1 MEVLTLG
8 SLFDQ
13 NDICLLQRRWH
24 RSHLAWN
31 NLLEIPLAINL
42 SLWHI
47 YNFFFFFMLKT
58 RAHDLGFMCL
68 ETWASC
74 AWRLFAW
81 PAQEN

>member
-47 YNFFFFFMLKT
+47 YNFFFFFY
-58 RAHDLGFMCL
+58 
-68 ETWASC
+68 
-74 AWRLFAW
+74 
-81 PAQEN
+81 AQN